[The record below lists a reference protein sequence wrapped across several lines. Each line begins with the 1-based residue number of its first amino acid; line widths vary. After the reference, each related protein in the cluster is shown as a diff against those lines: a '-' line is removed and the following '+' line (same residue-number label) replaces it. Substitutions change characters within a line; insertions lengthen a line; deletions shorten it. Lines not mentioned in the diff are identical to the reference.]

1 MGKLTVGSTAK
12 PTGITIYDEVT
23 GLPYCLKIQNG
34 ATVSLS
40 GQCPEPSL
48 GATNSNGSATSS
60 PAVDSSV
67 PVLTIL
73 GNNPATVPVGS
84 TYSDL
89 GATVTDTNADGS
101 VNNNLGIATFINGV
115 EMQSISLDTS
125 TTSVHTILY
134 KATDGAGNVGE
145 GTRTV
150 NVVSAE

>member
-1 MGKLTVGSTAK
+1 M
-12 PTGITIYDEVT
+12 
-23 GLPYCLKIQNG
+23 
-34 ATVSLS
+34 
-40 GQCPEPSL
+40 
-48 GATNSNGSATSS
+48 
-60 PAVDSSV
+60 
-67 PVLTIL
+67 
-73 GNNPATVPVGS
+73 PVGS